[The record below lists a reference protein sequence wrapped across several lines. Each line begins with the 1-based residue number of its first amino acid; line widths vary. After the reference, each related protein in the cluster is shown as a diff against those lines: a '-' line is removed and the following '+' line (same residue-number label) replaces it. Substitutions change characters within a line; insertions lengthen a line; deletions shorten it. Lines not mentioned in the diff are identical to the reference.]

1 MALLSLITSANQY
14 ASNAKRK
21 TVAVQDI
28 FKALQSNQFE
38 MLVEPLQ
45 EALKGLN
52 RVQEKSLLEGE
63 FLLPLDYQEQIRKKK
78 EGNAKKTEATVEN
91 DEEEEEEEEENI
103 EPTDE

>member
-1 MALLSLITSANQY
+1 MCVHISSANQY

-52 RVQEKSLLEGE
+52 IIMNNY
-63 FLLPLDYQEQIRKKK
+63 FLLSKISLI
-78 EGNAKKTEATVEN
+78 
-91 DEEEEEEEEENI
+91 
-103 EPTDE
+103 